1 MKNKRLSWQKTIRW
15 SFDLMLGGLLLSSI
29 LGCNQQEDTLSRVE
43 RGERLYVAYCQMC
56 HGEHGDGP
64 MADLLNTPPPDLTRI
79 AARRDG
85 KFPDDVITQQIS
97 GKDRILGHTE
107 SDMPVF
113 WVALKNGENLQDDH
127 EVEERIQDLVR
138 YLKSIQEKG

>member
-56 HGEHGDGP
+56 HGTHGDGP